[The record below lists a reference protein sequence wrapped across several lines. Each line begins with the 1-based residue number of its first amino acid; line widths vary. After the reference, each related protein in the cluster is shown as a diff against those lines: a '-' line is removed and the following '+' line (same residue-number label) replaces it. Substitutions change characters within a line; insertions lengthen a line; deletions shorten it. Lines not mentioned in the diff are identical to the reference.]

1 MRMSVAIAVAML
13 IASGA
18 TAAPTV
24 IERPGTIVH
33 GPADASFPER
43 VGEFRRQNA
52 HQYDSDGRDISA
64 TYNLAR
70 PEGRLVLS
78 VYIYPAPGVSGRGST
93 ADAARAELCRQS
105 FEGISRAIEAQHQD
119 VATIERGPAPAVKGV
134 GPALSHR
141 AVFRMRT
148 KFDGSEQDVRS
159 EADLYCYVDGDWL
172 VKYRATSHG
181 RFDAGPEVE
190 AFIRSG
196 PWPGRP
202 APPAP
207 GASAA
212 R

>member
-1 MRMSVAIAVAML
+1 MRMIVAIAVMGL
-13 IASGA
+13 VASGA
-18 TAAPTV
+18 AAAPSV

-33 GPADASFPER
+33 GPAEASFPER
-43 VGEFRRQNA
+43 VGDFRRYNA
-52 HQYDSDGRDISA
+52 HQYDSEGRDISA

-93 ADAARAELCRQS
+93 ADVARAELCRQS
-105 FEGISRAIEAQHQD
+105 FEGVSRAIEAQHQG
-119 VATIERGPAPAVKGV
+119 VGAVERGPAPAVEGV

-148 KFDGSEQDVRS
+148 QFDGADQEVRS
-159 EADLYCYVDGDWL
+159 EADLYCYVGGDWL

-181 RFDAGPEVE
+181 RFDAGREVE

-207 GASAA
+207 GDSAA
-212 R
+212 P